1 MGHVMGH
8 MMGRVM
14 IQVTGQM
21 TGHVMGRVIGHAM
34 GQGPS
39 YGQAI
44 TQGVWPKTGA
54 GDKEKALNR
63 TPRRHKPQNTRFS
76 ARDLMQRHPR
86 HYSEGCPS
94 IAYRGFACKGKEGG
108 VAGSRVLRNEWRRL
122 SSLRKAMK
130 TGQKRRLESL
140 SHSLCQ
146 NKCVI
151 SQDPRRVP
159 HPPRVPRGGRD
170 EARLRAFLPARP
182 IHSPGN

>member
-1 MGHVMGH
+1 MGHVMGRAIGH
-8 MMGRVM
+8 VMGQVM
-14 IQVTGQM
+14 GQDASEGSAM
-21 TGHVMGRVIGHAM
+21 GHVMGRVIGHAM

-94 IAYRGFACKGKEGG
+94 I
-108 VAGSRVLRNEWRRL
+108 SRHA
-122 SSLRKAMK
+122 SLRKWK
-130 TGQKRRLESL
+130 QS
-140 SHSLCQ
+140 
-146 NKCVI
+146 
-151 SQDPRRVP
+151 PRRYLLPQFLSPLCASQP
-159 HPPRVPRGGRD
+159 HNSDG
-170 EARLRAFLPARP
+170 
-182 IHSPGN
+182 

>member
-1 MGHVMGH
+1 MCLAMGLV
-8 MMGRVM
+8 
-14 IQVTGQM
+14 
-21 TGHVMGRVIGHAM
+21 M

-54 GDKEKALNR
+54 GHKEKALNQS
-63 TPRRHKPQNTRFS
+63 PRMHKPQNIRFAAQTGRAPAPTALFRRLPKHS
-76 ARDLMQRHPR
+76 VPGIRMQG
-86 HYSEGCPS
+86 E
-94 IAYRGFACKGKEGG
+94 RGRG
-108 VAGSRVLRNEWRRL
+108 VAGLRVLRNEWRRL

-140 SHSLCQ
+140 RHSLCQ

-151 SQDPRRVP
+151 PQDPRRVP
-159 HPPRVPRGGRD
+159 HPPRVSGGGRD
-170 EARLRAFLPARP
+170 EAHLRAFLPARP